1 MGGPTMSWEDVPAD
15 HAAELPRH
23 ADRAAGGSDEV
34 QRGPHSE
41 VSPAAL
47 LQRAFHQTSLKL
59 YEGSGSVRRPFQ
71 GAFGEEKSCAPNA
84 VVKVGEAE
92 GALDSIA
99 KHTEEAASDLEHR
112 TKEVVDDIKKDGI
125 KVIKDLSNATKKEAT
140 DAAREGAIKVVKG
153 LVFRPNT
160 LTTTVAP
167 LRLTPAPVAL
177 PYQHFLSS
185 GASML
190 LHSVLYWL
198 QPVVTDLLL
207 ISLAFLIFE
216 LTMSLGRHGH
226 RYHQGSYGGPFGLL
240 EAAGNVCMELWSGW
254 SPFRLAHPKLPRCS
268 WVYCVYFLVASWRW
282 KAVNDHADIEAP
294 RLELTRNVEEEEG
307 PPSSRGPSEAED
319 DKPLLERPERQ
330 QRSLQISYA
339 EKLESEE
346 PSIETQSLSL
356 HVARS
361 VASFLVALM
370 VTAVTAFE
378 GPLVSAAVG
387 SSYKAAVMSYWM
399 WGLVPWREIDAQVFH
414 HRLILLA
421 LAGLSVGC
429 LIGVLLF
436 FLRRAAR
443 ESR

>member
-1 MGGPTMSWEDVPAD
+1 MTQKQGVNQGQPAAPKPSQARRKAERKAD
-15 HAAELPRH
+15 KKERKAAAALAKRQQTYEEVAAEQTVRDAEPTRQEKR
-23 ADRAAGGSDEV
+23 DRNNAAK
-34 QRGPHSE
+34 
-41 VSPAAL
+41 
-47 LQRAFHQTSLKL
+47 RAKRKQLK
-59 YEGSGSVRRPFQ
+59 
-71 GAFGEEKSCAPNA
+71 EER
-84 VVKVGEAE
+84 VGEAE

-125 KVIKDLSNATKKEAT
+125 KVIKDLSNATKKVLEEGEASADQGVKEAT

-254 SPFRLAHPKLPRCS
+254 TFGLAILVALWVVGILFAKELRTSAEPFQAGTPQAASLLLGLLCATLS
-268 WVYCVYFLVASWRW
+268 VYFLVASWRW

-319 DKPLLERPERQ
+319 DKPLLERPER
-330 QRSLQISYA
+330 
-339 EKLESEE
+339 
-346 PSIETQSLSL
+346 
-356 HVARS
+356 
-361 VASFLVALM
+361 
-370 VTAVTAFE
+370 
-378 GPLVSAAVG
+378 
-387 SSYKAAVMSYWM
+387 
-399 WGLVPWREIDAQVFH
+399 
-414 HRLILLA
+414 
-421 LAGLSVGC
+421 
-429 LIGVLLF
+429 
-436 FLRRAAR
+436 
-443 ESR
+443 